1 MYCVWACQTARAT
14 AILLSSYCAGEETS
28 IEITGR
34 RLQAQANRR
43 DCDKESRDTTHRTMS
58 MRRQM
63 KRLAQGKHHE
73 WLMCLIML
81 LAIVMCPSTAP
92 YYLVYF
98 EKDKSM
104 SVVSG
109 NAVSVVGSVME
120 PEAGSLCN
128 VRVKGNIYEGMIVT
142 YMYGEYCVCM

>member
-1 MYCVWACQTARAT
+1 
-14 AILLSSYCAGEETS
+14 
-28 IEITGR
+28 
-34 RLQAQANRR
+34 
-43 DCDKESRDTTHRTMS
+43 MS

-63 KRLAQGKHHE
+63 KRFAQAKHRE

-81 LAIVMCPSTAP
+81 LAILMCPSAAP

-98 EKDKSM
+98 EEDKSV

-120 PEAGSLCN
+120 LETGSLYN
-128 VRVKGNIYEGMIVT
+128 IRVKGNVYEGMIVT
-142 YMYGEYCVCM
+142 YGEYCVCM

>member
-1 MYCVWACQTARAT
+1 
-14 AILLSSYCAGEETS
+14 
-28 IEITGR
+28 
-34 RLQAQANRR
+34 
-43 DCDKESRDTTHRTMS
+43 